1 MLCLVLA
8 LSMCVEIYAFSER
21 MHKMEEDQEV
31 KKKKQGNN
39 VQTWGSA
46 TTMNINTMIHTNIL
60 SSPYFKKN
68 LFTLKTYHEV
78 VDEIYYKV
86 CISSSVS
93 NLKG

>member
-1 MLCLVLA
+1 
-8 LSMCVEIYAFSER
+8 
-21 MHKMEEDQEV
+21 MEDEQEV

-39 VQTWGSA
+39 VQTWGNA

-68 LFTLKTYHEV
+68 LFALKTYHEV

-86 CISSSVS
+86 STFSLVLSEAIFHILVFSFLGS
-93 NLKG
+93 L